1 MIIFSYSNN
10 IYLYY
15 YSYYLINDNFDI
27 NKINNFVIR
36 YSKNLKDI
44 KSPNKNIDEFQK
56 IKNYP
61 LFHFCFNVIKNYNF
75 TDEL

>member
-1 MIIFSYSNN
+1 MIIFSYNNN

-15 YSYYLINDNFDI
+15 YSYYLINDKFEI
-27 NKINNFVIR
+27 NKINNFVIH
-36 YSKNLKDI
+36 YPKNLKDI

-56 IKNYP
+56 IKDYP